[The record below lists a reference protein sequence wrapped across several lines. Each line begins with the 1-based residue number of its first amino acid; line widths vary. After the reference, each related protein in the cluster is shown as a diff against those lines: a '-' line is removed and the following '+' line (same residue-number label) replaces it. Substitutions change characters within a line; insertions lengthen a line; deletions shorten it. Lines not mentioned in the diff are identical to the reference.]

1 MGDYE
6 LRKDIDRFKHFL
18 DVLEVELKNQGV
30 TSLNLMEMFGK
41 FYDKSE
47 VDVSNAIL
55 NADLE
60 ILSDDLIE
68 FKTTLLNLKGNLVSF
83 NQELIDFDSDNTNLA
98 EDLSKLKNNL
108 HLFTSAT
115 KKLSQ
120 DLSALDTKLDE
131 FDGDIFGEG
140 GLDSQLSNLTTV
152 VGDNNSGLVKGLAD
166 LDNNLTQLNDDVFG
180 EGGLDEQLTNLDGTI
195 NNPSTGLSAQLNG
208 LDTRVFGSGGLSDSI
223 FGANGLATRITTAE
237 GGLSKLNSSLDI
249 LASYLTQFEDE
260 LEEFEQELDN
270 DPNIDTSQLNSTI
283 VTLFGAIRAVQG
295 NVDTTQ
301 TQLDGVSDSFDG
313 VKSNLYGTKVVDGE
327 TVPKEPTD
335 TADATSLRGHLTTL
349 KDTTVPAVEGALF
362 GSNGTPQSPEA
373 NSTMGKID
381 SVKTDLY
388 GSGTAS
394 NPQTGSLKNNL
405 NTLKDTTVPAVQ
417 TALYGNGTPS
427 NPATD
432 STMGKIN
439 TVKNDMYGN
448 GTASN
453 PQAGSLKDVINTVDD
468 DINNPS
474 TGLIA
479 RADAVDDTIGEVGVG
494 GVLDDIDKAQTNVD
508 NLQKTMYKGASG
520 TGTTTNPAN
529 NTLMKDVN
537 TAVEQI
543 GDTSTSGTI
552 LYDIDKVQTDIGSV
566 EASANGD
573 LQSQILT
580 IMKLFE
586 GLIPVFDTVE
596 EMRGSDY
603 VGTGIVSTG
612 DYSAPLAPGVDYV
625 YETST
630 NKLYE
635 RQYLLTQYPLGY
647 YGEWVHISQLPSEN
661 VRFPF
666 TQIYDLINQFF
677 APLSHTHT
685 KSEITD
691 FTHTHTLS
699 EISDLTRSSE
709 TAFPFSS
716 NATNYSTANPVK
728 ITKWGRVMTVSGIG
742 KLSTSVSANGDVVIG
757 TMTSYLPAQDIYTTW
772 TGINKQGFIKI
783 ATDGT
788 VTLSNRNGTSTSMNN
803 GEYFVFNCSYMI

>member
-83 NQELIDFDSDNTNLA
+83 NQELIDFDEDNTNLA

-108 HLFTSAT
+108 HLFTTAT
-115 KKLSQ
+115 KKLSA
-120 DLSALDTKLDE
+120 DLTALDSKLDE
-131 FDGDIFGEG
+131 FDGD
-140 GLDSQLSNLTTV
+140 
-152 VGDNNSGLVKGLAD
+152 
-166 LDNNLTQLNDDVFG
+166 VFG
-180 EGGLDEQLTNLDGTI
+180 EEGLSSQLDELDNSI
-195 NNPSTGLSAQLNG
+195 NNPTTGLSAQITG
-208 LDTRVFGSGGLSDSI
+208 LDGRVFGNGGLSDSI

-237 GGLSKLNSSLDI
+237 GGLSQLNNSLDI

-260 LEEFEQELDN
+260 LEEFEQELED

-283 VTLFGAIRAVQG
+283 VTLFGAIKAVQG
-295 NVDTTQ
+295 NVDATQ
-301 TQLDGVSDSFDG
+301 GQLGDVSDSFDG

-335 TADATSLRGHLTTL
+335 TADATSLRGHLT
-349 KDTTVPAVEGALF
+349 
-362 GSNGTPQSPEA
+362 
-373 NSTMGKID
+373 
-381 SVKTDLY
+381 
-388 GSGTAS
+388 
-394 NPQTGSLKNNL
+394 
-405 NTLKDTTVPAVQ
+405 TLKDTTVPAVQ

-520 TGTTTNPAN
+520 TGTTTNPASD
-529 NTLMKDVN
+529 TLMKDVN

-543 GDTSTSGTI
+543 GDPSDTSTGTLFGDI
-552 LYDIDKVQTDIGSV
+552 YVVQGDIADINSIVNFVLATQNTWQPLYIGAV
-566 EASANGD
+566 D
-573 LQSQILT
+573 RTTLT
-580 IMKLFE
+580 S
-586 GLIPVFDTVE
+586 LI
-596 EMRGSDY
+596 
-603 VGTGIVSTG
+603 
-612 DYSAPLAPGVDYV
+612 
-625 YETST
+625 
-630 NKLYE
+630 
-635 RQYLLTQYPLGY
+635 
-647 YGEWVHISQLPSEN
+647 
-661 VRFPF
+661 
-666 TQIYDLINQFF
+666 
-677 APLSHTHT
+677 
-685 KSEITD
+685 
-691 FTHTHTLS
+691 
-699 EISDLTRSSE
+699 
-709 TAFPFSS
+709 
-716 NATNYSTANPVK
+716 TNYNL
-728 ITKWGRVMTVSGIG
+728 
-742 KLSTSVSANGDVVIG
+742 KLDNIHYA
-757 TMTSYLPAQDIYTTW
+757 Y
-772 TGINKQGFIKI
+772 
-783 ATDGT
+783 
-788 VTLSNRNGTSTSMNN
+788 NN
-803 GEYFVFNCSYMI
+803 GNYYVCDGISWVQYDSSIIQNNIDDRCQY